1 MTQGLFETVPRQG
14 KCWYG
19 SCYSEDVEVH
29 ANFSLSLTFS
39 PQTVD
44 ISVELRYAPRSPSL
58 CSGSINC
65 NFLINFLCSMPIGF
79 EASLQA
85 LSAVLTGHNQ
95 SWWMWRTVN
104 VCGAIFYADVLFER
118 KKKKKERKGSRL
130 TLSFFCP
137 YLCER
142 PALRNQMQGIFFFS
156 SSVIT

>member
-118 KKKKKERKGSRL
+118 KKKKKKEKDRL
-130 TLSFFCP
+130 WIGCQKVSL
-137 YLCER
+137 LCLFQT
-142 PALRNQMQGIFFFS
+142 ASINIKDNGTF
-156 SSVIT
+156 TW